1 LTSGDFALG
10 GVQPMPPPT
19 DRALPPFGL
28 RDNVT
33 EPTNGPASWNG
44 PPEAIVPG
52 PPAPGVEIT
61 IEATAATEAPTP
73 NDTLVLS
80 AEIATD
86 TGPANSSTTGS
97 TSTFASP
104 VIVGTETAPIPN
116 FRSAFVQSAFPASA
130 T

>member
-1 LTSGDFALG
+1 
-10 GVQPMPPPT
+10 
-19 DRALPPFGL
+19 
-28 RDNVT
+28 
-33 EPTNGPASWNG
+33 
-44 PPEAIVPG
+44 VPG